1 MLYFKNRELAET
13 YHVSDRTIRN
23 WIEETKRG
31 KLSLALHEQGGRIFI
46 ANTTKNLNT
55 IEGLVSDRKKFRPHH
70 TFKAITPAPEFY
82 KVFSQGQIYDIV
94 SSLEIHHEIPREYN
108 YFNGGAGSWDKFAT
122 RLANEETPNVLKA
135 TIELLDKN
143 QNYIDDLLKN
153 HRRVNIVDIGVGNAL
168 PVKELVAHLI
178 DKDVL
183 GRYIAID
190 ISDGMLQMAERNLK
204 RWFGDKINFEGYQ
217 QDINY
222 DRFSNILAEEYIKA
236 DADSTLNLI
245 LVLGGTLS
253 NFRNPD
259 AALRII
265 HDSMGLRDLIIYT
278 NKLDTPSTR
287 RYFDFNVTPGGTT
300 IAPTHRLVV
309 DLLNI
314 DDSCYE
320 LDLGYDEQS
329 HQRFER
335 IMFKQALSI
344 RFDFDEGER
353 IVNFN
358 KGDSLLIWRAWQ
370 MSSLDFIHQFDRN
383 DFYMLHSSQTDDQEY
398 ILTVSRVKSE

>member
-31 KLSLALHEQGGRIFI
+31 KLSLALHEQGGRAFI
-46 ANTTKNLNT
+46 ANTTKNLSL
-55 IEGLVSDRKKFRPHH
+55 IEGLVSARKKFRPHH
-70 TFKAITPAPEFY
+70 TFKVITPKPEFY
-82 KVFSQGQIYDIV
+82 KLYSQGQIYDIV

-108 YFNGGAGSWDKFAT
+108 YFDGGAGSWDKYAK
-122 RLANEETPNVLKA
+122 RLFNEETPNVLNM
-135 TIELLDKN
+135 TVDLLKGN
-143 QNYIDDLLKN
+143 QNYIDNLLKKYK
-153 HRRVNIVDIGVGNAL
+153 RVNIVDIGVGNAL
-168 PVKELVAHLI
+168 PIKSLVGHLI
-178 DKDVL
+178 ERNVL
-183 GRYIAID
+183 GRYIAVD
-190 ISDGMLQMAERNLK
+190 ISSDMLEMARRSLD
-204 RWFGDKINFEGYQ
+204 RWFGDKLHFEGYL

-222 DRFSNILAEEYIKA
+222 DRFGNILAEEYIKA
-236 DADSTLNLI
+236 DAEETLNLI

-265 HDSMGLRDLIIYT
+265 HDSMGLSDLLIYT
-278 NKLDTPSTR
+278 NKLDSPATR
-287 RYFDFNVTPGGTT
+287 RYFDFNTSPGETV

-309 DLLNI
+309 ELLNI
-314 DDSCYE
+314 DDSCYDLE
-320 LDLGYDEQS
+320 LGYDEQS
-329 HQRFER
+329 RQRYER
-335 IMFKQALSI
+335 IVFKLAVSM

-353 IVNFN
+353 VINFN
-358 KGDSLLIWRAWQ
+358 KGDTLLIWRAWQ
-370 MSSLDFIHQFDRN
+370 QSALDIIHQFDRN